1 MNILL
6 DENFPKKA
14 KAILEASGFN
24 VFDVRGTA
32 NEGLPDIEIFN
43 IAKKEKALF
52 LTTDRDF
59 SHTIHLTQ
67 KPHNGIVVINLK
79 NPNTK
84 NILEKLSWF
93 IDNYIN
99 HKNDN
104 TCYLITDTK
113 CNIYK

>member
-14 KAILEASGFN
+14 KEILEESGFI
-24 VFDVRGTA
+24 VFDVRGTE
-32 NEGLPDIEIFN
+32 NEGLPDIDIFD

-52 LTTDRDF
+52 LTTDSDF
-59 SHTIHLTQ
+59 FHTIHLTQ
-67 KPHNGIVVINLK
+67 KPHRGIVVINLR

-93 IDNYIN
+93 IDNFIN

-104 TCYLITDTK
+104 TCYLIADTK